1 MSSSPERKVAL
12 VTGAAGGMGKADV
25 LALLESGW
33 NIAACDRDESRL
45 ERFRTD
51 TASWADRVATY
62 CVDITSLKDVSE
74 AVKDASRLGPVLGVV
89 NNAGIGSAK
98 RMFRDIPVDD
108 WREMLDVHVIGA
120 VHCVLATLETMEAA
134 GFGRMVNISSYCA
147 EVGSVGYS
155 HYCAAKAALIGWS
168 MSLALEEAEAG
179 VTVNVVAPGLVDTP
193 MTAGDSDE
201 IRAHELAK
209 IPAAPLRP
217 ARGGGGHD
225 QLFDVG
231 RGGLH
236 HRSRLGGQR
245 RNGV

>member
-1 MSSSPERKVAL
+1 MSSSPDKKVAL

-45 ERFRTD
+45 DRFKAET
-51 TASWADRVATY
+51 SGWADRIACY
-62 CVDITSLKDVSE
+62 CVDVTSLKDVQE
-74 AVKDASRLGPVLGVV
+74 AVADATRLGPVLGVV

-98 RMFRDIPVDD
+98 RMFRDIPVED
-108 WREMLDVHVIGA
+108 WRQMLDVHVIGA
-120 VHCVLATLETMEAA
+120 VHCVLATLEQMEAA
-134 GFGRMVNISSYCA
+134 GFGRIVNVSSYCA
-147 EVGSVGYS
+147 EVGSIGFS
-155 HYCAAKAALIGWS
+155 HYCAAKAALIGYS

-179 VTVNVVAPGLVDTP
+179 VTVNVVAGTCRHAHDRWGQRRDQGSR
-193 MTAGDSDE
+193 ADE
-201 IRAHELAK
+201 D
-209 IPAAPLRP
+209 PASPLR
-217 ARGGGGHD
+217 ASRRGGGDD

-236 HRSRLGGQR
+236 HRARFGGQR